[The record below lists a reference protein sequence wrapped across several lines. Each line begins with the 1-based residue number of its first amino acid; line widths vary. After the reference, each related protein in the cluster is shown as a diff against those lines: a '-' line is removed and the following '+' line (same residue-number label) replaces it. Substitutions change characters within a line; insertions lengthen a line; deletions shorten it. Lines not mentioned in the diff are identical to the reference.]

1 MNVLYKH
8 DVGMN
13 KDKSGYN
20 LDFTVDDFTK
30 ELYFFTSIYVACG
43 VVTWFRP

>member
-30 ELYFFTSIYVACG
+30 CCISLLPYMSHVA
-43 VVTWFRP
+43 